1 MTTAED
7 RFTQMY
13 ETHYDAVERY
23 VRRRVDDY
31 AVRDVVAEV
40 FLTAW
45 RRLTELPAEPL
56 PWLYGTAR
64 RVLANERR
72 GDQRRVALAGRIAD
86 HTGTANGDHAD
97 AVAGRMAVATAFRR
111 LSDEDAECLR
121 LVAWEELTLRE
132 AAQVLGCSLPAVAMR
147 LHRARARLRRELSAT
162 AAGVPARLVSMRG
175 EPS

>member
-1 MTTAED
+1 MTTAGD
-7 RFTQMY
+7 RFTQLY
-13 ETHYDAVERY
+13 EAHYDAVERY
-23 VRRRVDDY
+23 VRRRLDDS

-45 RRLTELPAEPL
+45 RRLNELPAEPL

-72 GDQRRVALAGRIAD
+72 GAQRRVALAGRIAEN
-86 HTGTANGDHAD
+86 TGTDSEDHAD
-97 AVAGRMAVATAFRR
+97 AVADRTAMATALSR

-121 LVAWEELTLRE
+121 LVGWEELTLRE
-132 AAQVLGCSLPAVAMR
+132 AARVLGCSLPAVAMR
-147 LHRARARLRRELSAT
+147 LHRARARLRQELSAT
-162 AAGVPARLVSMRG
+162 AATVPARLVPVKG

>member
-1 MTTAED
+1 MTTAVN
-7 RFTQMY
+7 RFTELY
-13 ETHYDAVERY
+13 EAHYDAVERY
-23 VRRRVDDY
+23 VRRRVDDA

-40 FLTAW
+40 FLIAW
-45 RRLTELPAEPL
+45 RRLDDLPAEPL
-56 PWLYGTAR
+56 PWLYGAAR

-72 GDQRRVALAGRIAD
+72 GAQRRVVLAGRIAEN
-86 HTGTANGDHAD
+86 TGTESGDHAD
-97 AVAGRMAVATAFRR
+97 AVAGRMAIATAFGR
-111 LSDEDAECLR
+111 LSDQDAECLR

-162 AAGVPARLVSMRG
+162 AETVPVRLVPAQG

>member
-1 MTTAED
+1 MTTARD
-7 RFTQMY
+7 RFTQLY
-13 ETHYDAVERY
+13 EAYYDPVERY
-23 VRRRVDDY
+23 VRRRVDDS

-45 RRLTELPAEPL
+45 RRFNELPAEPL

-72 GDQRRVALAGRIAD
+72 GAQRRVALAGRIAEN
-86 HTGTANGDHAD
+86 TGTASGDHAD
-97 AVAGRMAVATAFRR
+97 AVAGRLAVATAFSR
-111 LSDEDAECLR
+111 LSGEDAECLR
-121 LVAWEELTLRE
+121 LIGWEELTLRE

-162 AAGVPARLVSMRG
+162 AAGVPARLVPMRG